1 MLSPGMS
8 QETDAMEEPNWG
20 EEITA
25 LLDEMDVKPDGF
37 GLYLN
42 FMLPYNVDDNGIIN
56 EAQPYIDLVEDIS
69 GAESQ
74 TRFLV
79 EALAVK
85 HGLQVQNALVKD
97 PTTEL
102 VAGYHYGMFYV
113 GEDIVSTFTPLRAD
127 IEIEFTR
134 MIELGKVPILPMMQF
149 TLLTQTPPE
158 ETEGIDEEDEDLF

>member
-1 MLSPGMS
+1 MS

-20 EEITA
+20 EEITT

-69 GAESQ
+69 GDNSQ

-79 EALAVK
+79 EALATK
-85 HGLQVQNALVKD
+85 HDIQVQNALIRD
-97 PTTEL
+97 PETKL

-113 GEDIVSTFTPLRAD
+113 GDEIVSTFTPLRAD

-149 TLLTQTPPE
+149 TLLTQNPPE
-158 ETEGIDEEDEDLF
+158 ELDGIDEVDEDLF